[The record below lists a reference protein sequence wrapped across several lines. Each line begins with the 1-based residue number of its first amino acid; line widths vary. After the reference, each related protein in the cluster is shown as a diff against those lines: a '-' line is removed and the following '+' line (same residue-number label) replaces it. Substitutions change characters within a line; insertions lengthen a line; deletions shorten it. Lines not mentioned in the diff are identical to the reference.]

1 MKTYK
6 RFFLTFT
13 ISMLTLFSGSKIYAQ
28 ASLPEVL
35 EKGTLVEQKDYLEDK
50 MNNYN
55 GYRAVREDIFLKI
68 LKNSVDSLNFAK
80 KEIIA
85 LQTSSEDLKS
95 NISSLNNKLADA
107 KNSEAN
113 AIKEKNSLVLF
124 GALMNKTTYNIILW
138 GIIAGLVFILVL
150 LFTLYK
156 KNYSSMST
164 LRKDLEDTREEFE
177 IFRKNSREKQEQLVI
192 SHFNEIKKLKGGA

>member
-6 RFFLTFT
+6 RFFLTFSIT
-13 ISMLTLFSGSKIYAQ
+13 ILTLFSGSKIYAQ
-28 ASLPEVL
+28 ASMPEVL
-35 EKGTLVEQKDYLEDK
+35 EKGTLSEQKEYLEDK

-68 LKNSVDSLNFAK
+68 LKNSVDSLNSAK

-85 LQTSSEDLKS
+85 LQNSSEDLNS
-95 NISSLNNKLADA
+95 NIKSLNNKLADA

-113 AIKEKNSLVLF
+113 AIKEKNSLMFL
-124 GALMNKTTYNIILW
+124 GILMNKTTYNIILW
-138 GIIAGLVFILVL
+138 GIIAGLAFILVL
-150 LFTLYK
+150 LFTIYK
-156 KNYSSMST
+156 KNYNSMST

-177 IFRKNSREKQEQLVI
+177 IFRKTSREKQEQMVI